1 MDSEIESKKNETYDI
16 KLRKSKAKEL
26 LDQFIISEKKD
37 EKKLDE
43 IMSLDD
49 TLPDVY
55 IYKLRNSRDDIKLKE
70 RSLDLVDKNALKEFS
85 IDKKINYKEIYFKL
99 IEYISS
105 ISLDEP
111 KDASNG
117 FDLEEFLNEE
127 ENDSENQS
135 SSKEEFKKVLD
146 KRISLDIEPLLI
158 KKEKIKVNDIKIKLS
173 QIYESCC
180 SFINYKNNYPEFESE
195 LFYFNCLRY
204 MLDTYKTLK
213 YKRFIKKIK
222 LTKYMSPLTDKIQ
235 KNKANYN
242 LTKLVYYY
250 IMNTQYYIVQKFLDL
265 LIYEDLENKD
275 LLPEY
280 KKDFFIKYNKLYYKD
295 EIILE
300 NADNYLIN
308 KMIKRNIIFKDE
320 IDYIE
325 GYYSL
330 KGLLNNSLFTKEDGD
345 KFWEE
350 FLSSKILDDLV
361 QNLYKK
367 ENIFNQKIIKDLFK
381 ERSFYFPN
389 FNKSFIALS
398 HKELFNMYFPPSQIK
413 YPSDEFKDSYIV
425 KMIDKAVNKIKI
437 HHEWGHTASSFLFFT
452 FKIKYISTP
461 ERNIKLKS
469 DSKNNENYY
478 KEGGQSVEI
487 LMFGRVIEEL
497 SAKEAIFILNKNN
510 YKLPLNEFRSEF
522 MSLGK
527 KKLEDIFKKELNNP
541 DVDNSVIKAYE
552 EYNNKGGNF
561 QLSLENYSFRIKGNK
576 KKYINLDN
584 IRFKIGKNY
593 HHKISRY
600 LKK

>member
-1 MDSEIESKKNETYDI
+1 MDSEIESKKIETYDI

-26 LDQFIISEKKD
+26 LEQFIISEKKD
-37 EKKLDE
+37 EKQLDE

-85 IDKKINYKEIYFKL
+85 IDKKVNYKEIYFKL

-105 ISLDEP
+105 ISLNEP

-117 FDLEEFLNEE
+117 FDLEDFLNEE

-158 KKEKIKVNDIKIKLS
+158 EKEKVKVNDIKIKLS

-204 MLDTYKTLK
+204 MLDTYKILK

-250 IMNTQYYIVQKFLDL
+250 IMNTQYYIDQKFLDL

-280 KKDFFIKYNKLYYKD
+280 KKAFSIKDNKLYYKD

-367 ENIFNQKIIKDLFK
+367 ENIFNQNIIKDLFK

-437 HHEWGHTASSFLFFT
+437 HREWGHTDSSFLFFT
-452 FKIKYISTP
+452 YKIKYI
-461 ERNIKLKS
+461 
-469 DSKNNENYY
+469 
-478 KEGGQSVEI
+478 
-487 LMFGRVIEEL
+487 
-497 SAKEAIFILNKNN
+497 
-510 YKLPLNEFRSEF
+510 
-522 MSLGK
+522 
-527 KKLEDIFKKELNNP
+527 
-541 DVDNSVIKAYE
+541 
-552 EYNNKGGNF
+552 
-561 QLSLENYSFRIKGNK
+561 
-576 KKYINLDN
+576 
-584 IRFKIGKNY
+584 
-593 HHKISRY
+593 
-600 LKK
+600 

>member
-70 RSLDLVDKNALKEFS
+70 RSFDLVDKNALKEFG

-117 FDLEEFLNEE
+117 FDLEDFLNEE

-158 KKEKIKVNDIKIKLS
+158 KKEKVKVNDIKIKLS

-242 LTKLVYYY
+242 LTKLFYYY
-250 IMNTQYYIVQKFLDL
+250 IMNTQYYIDQKF
-265 LIYEDLENKD
+265 
-275 LLPEY
+275 
-280 KKDFFIKYNKLYYKD
+280 F
-295 EIILE
+295 
-300 NADNYLIN
+300 
-308 KMIKRNIIFKDE
+308 
-320 IDYIE
+320 
-325 GYYSL
+325 
-330 KGLLNNSLFTKEDGD
+330 
-345 KFWEE
+345 
-350 FLSSKILDDLV
+350 
-361 QNLYKK
+361 
-367 ENIFNQKIIKDLFK
+367 
-381 ERSFYFPN
+381 
-389 FNKSFIALS
+389 
-398 HKELFNMYFPPSQIK
+398 
-413 YPSDEFKDSYIV
+413 
-425 KMIDKAVNKIKI
+425 
-437 HHEWGHTASSFLFFT
+437 
-452 FKIKYISTP
+452 
-461 ERNIKLKS
+461 
-469 DSKNNENYY
+469 
-478 KEGGQSVEI
+478 
-487 LMFGRVIEEL
+487 
-497 SAKEAIFILNKNN
+497 
-510 YKLPLNEFRSEF
+510 
-522 MSLGK
+522 
-527 KKLEDIFKKELNNP
+527 
-541 DVDNSVIKAYE
+541 
-552 EYNNKGGNF
+552 
-561 QLSLENYSFRIKGNK
+561 
-576 KKYINLDN
+576 
-584 IRFKIGKNY
+584 
-593 HHKISRY
+593 
-600 LKK
+600 